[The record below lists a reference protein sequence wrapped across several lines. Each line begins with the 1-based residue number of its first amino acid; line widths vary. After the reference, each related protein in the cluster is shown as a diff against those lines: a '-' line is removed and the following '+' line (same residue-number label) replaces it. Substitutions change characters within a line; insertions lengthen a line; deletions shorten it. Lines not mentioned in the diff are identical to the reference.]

1 MVMARIYRRGDVWY
15 VDYANMDGQRVRRAV
30 GRNKRLAEEVLRKI
44 EGDIARQRLG
54 LPIEVSSGE
63 EKKHKTTGVATL
75 LERYMDVKGTWWR
88 SRTQRR
94 YRCVADHFLRFLSE
108 KHLHHIPADAVT
120 GALVE
125 EFMGWRL
132 KQGRKKRTV
141 NFECEFLRS
150 VWKWG
155 QREGY
160 VERNPFC
167 EVSALRE
174 DDSRKPRVLS
184 PDEVRRLIEA
194 ADPWFHDALAIFL
207 YTGMR
212 KGEVLNLTCGDVD
225 LAAGVIHIRAKD
237 DWRPKTGERTLPLH
251 PVLYRV
257 VRRLCKGRS
266 ATAYLL
272 GESDG
277 EKCRKKLRRMLI
289 RTAAAAGV
297 PNLTRLHDL
306 RHTFATRLLEV
317 GVDPFS
323 VAVLLGH
330 SLNSKRFG
338 VTSLYLH
345 PSLSHLTR
353 VLRRLSYG
361 VSVLEPASLCATTAP
376 TPSSQIGVSAPS
388 EDVESP
394 HD

>member
-1 MVMARIYRRGDVWY
+1 MGRVYRRGKIWWIDFR
-15 VDYANMDGQRVRRAV
+15 DLNGKRVRRSV
-30 GRNKRLAEEVLRKI
+30 GRDKRLAEEVLRKI
-44 EGDIARQRLG
+44 EGDLARQRLG
-54 LPIEVSSGE
+54 LPVEVPSSEG
-63 EKKHKTTGVATL
+63 KKKETGVVTL
-75 LERYMDVKGTWWR
+75 LERYMEVKWAWWR
-88 SRTQRR
+88 SSTQRR
-94 YRCVADHFLRFLSE
+94 YRCVVDHFLRFLRE
-108 KHLHHIPADAVT
+108 KHLQHIPADTVT

-150 VWKWG
+150 AWRWG

-174 DDSRKPRVLS
+174 DDSRKPRVLGA
-184 PDEVRRLIEA
+184 DEVRRLLETA
-194 ADPWFHDALAIFL
+194 EPWFRDVLALFL
-207 YTGMR
+207 YSGIR
-212 KGEVLNLTCGDVD
+212 KGEALNLTCGDVD
-225 LAAGVIHIRAKD
+225 LAAGLIHIRAKD

-272 GESDG
+272 GGADG

-323 VAVLLGH
+323 VAALLGH
-330 SLNSKRFG
+330 SLNSKKFS
-338 VTSLYLH
+338 VTASYLH
-345 PSLSHLTR
+345 PSPSHLQR
-353 VLRRLSYG
+353 AIAKLCYGVPWLESKVSRLS
-361 VSVLEPASLCATTAP
+361 SVPRRSGRT
-376 TPSSQIGVSAPS
+376 
-388 EDVESP
+388 
-394 HD
+394 